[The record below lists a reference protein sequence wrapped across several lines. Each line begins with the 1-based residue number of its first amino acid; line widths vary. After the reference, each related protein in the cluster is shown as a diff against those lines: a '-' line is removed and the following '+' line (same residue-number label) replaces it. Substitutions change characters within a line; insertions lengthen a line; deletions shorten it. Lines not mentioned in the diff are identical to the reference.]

1 VAARWAQPA
10 VAVMCAQAVAATTML
25 NTEGVAVSLSMHQ
38 LMHFFSAMRATGAAT
53 ISTILDDGQQE
64 FPIAQLEDELF
75 FQRGKRC
82 HGPRLGNKGE

>member
-1 VAARWAQPA
+1 
-10 VAVMCAQAVAATTML
+10 
-25 NTEGVAVSLSMHQ
+25 VAVSLSMHQ